1 MLLRDAV
8 STGTI
13 KMRVNEAEEQ
23 ISAIEDKI
31 MENKEAEE
39 GKKTIRP

>member
-1 MLLRDAV
+1 MQSQLI
-8 STGTI
+8 TI

-23 ISAIEDKI
+23 ISATEDKI